1 MTNLGTET
9 TDFIRHTSDG
19 GVARLTV
26 HAPPVNVLTRAVLAS
41 LRARLAELATDG
53 TLRALVLT
61 AEGRHF
67 SAGADVGEHLPPA
80 YRTMIPEFVETVAR
94 LRDFP
99 TPVVAAVRGKCL
111 GGGFELVQA
120 ADLVIAGEG
129 AVFGQPEIG
138 LAVFP
143 PAACALLPAR
153 CGPGPAAQLIFT
165 GDPIPAAQALALGLV
180 TRTVPDDQVEAE
192 AMARARR
199 LAAPSGAALRAAK
212 RALRAAAAPGAD
224 ALRAAEHV
232 YVDDLMRTDD
242 AVEGLRAF
250 LEKRPPV
257 WTHR

>member
-1 MTNLGTET
+1 VTGLET
-9 TDFIRHTSDG
+9 RRLDG
-19 GVARLTV
+19 VGCQVEEGIARLTL
-26 HAPPVNVLTRAVLAS
+26 HAPPVNVLTRAVLAA
-41 LRARLAELATDG
+41 LRARLAELAVDG
-53 TLRALVLT
+53 TLRALVLA

-67 SAGADVGEHLPPA
+67 SAGADVSEHLPPA

-99 TPVVAAVRGKCL
+99 APVVAAVRGKCL

-143 PAACALLPAR
+143 PAACAILPGR
-153 CGPGPAAQLIFT
+153 CGPGPAAELIFT
-165 GDPIPAAQALALGLV
+165 GDPIPAARALAFGLV
-180 TRTVPDDQVEAE
+180 TRTVPDDRVEAE
-192 AMARARR
+192 ALALARR
-199 LAAPSGAALRAAK
+199 LAAHSGAALRAAK
-212 RALRAAAAPGAD
+212 RALRAAAAPAAD
-224 ALRAAEHV
+224 ALRAAERV
-232 YVDDLMRTDD
+232 YLEDLMRTDD

-250 LEKRPPV
+250 VEKRPPV

>member
-1 MTNLGTET
+1 VA
-9 TDFIRHTSDG
+9 D
-19 GVARLTV
+19 GVARLTLD
-26 HAPPVNVLTRAVLAS
+26 APPVNVLTRAVLAA
-41 LRARLAELATDG
+41 LRERLGALAPDG
-53 TLRALVLT
+53 TLRALVLA

-80 YRTMIPEFVETVAR
+80 YRTMIPEFMETVGR

-99 TPVVAAVRGKCL
+99 VPVVAAVRGKCL

-120 ADLVIAGEG
+120 ADLVIAGQG

-153 CGPGPAAQLIFT
+153 CGLGAAASLIFT
-165 GDPIPAAQALALGLV
+165 GDQITAAQALALGLV
-180 TRTVPDDQVEAE
+180 TRTVPDDQVEVE
-192 AMARARR
+192 AMALARR
-199 LAAPSGAALRAAK
+199 LGAHSGAALRAAK

-224 ALRAAEHV
+224 ALRAAERV
-232 YVDDLMRTDD
+232 YLEDLMRTDD